1 MRQPPKTATFVD
13 QQLVRK
19 RRRLRPLT
27 FLLAL
32 LLVAFLF
39 LIMIVIS
46 FGISALRGGAESFRD
61 DRQHFLHG
69 SIGSETATG
78 LPYEVWQALPALFPE
93 TFGEHGD
100 YRAFGFLYAEDEKG
114 RSDLPIGISRRTRM
128 GITQVWLNC
137 AVCHTGTWRADEAA
151 SPQIVAGMPS
161 NNLDLHGFTDF
172 LIGVAHSPKLAPG
185 PLMAAI
191 EETGGDLGWIDRL
204 LWRAVVFPR
213 VREALIQTNAAMR
226 PLLDRQPHWG
236 PGRVD
241 TFNPYKVLN
250 FGMAGSELSVEEV
263 VGASDFPSIWLH
275 GPREGMQLH
284 WDGNN
289 PSLKE
294 RNLSAALGAGVT
306 AETVD
311 HERLNRVASWLRDLT
326 PPPSPHRP
334 DAAAVARGAAVYA
347 SECEAC
353 HGRQGAEGYEMTGAY
368 LGKVEPWE
376 DIGTD
381 RARLDSYTQDFQ
393 QRQVTEL
400 FAGTEH
406 AFREFRKTD
415 GYANMPLDGLWLR
428 GPYLH
433 NGSVPTLYDLLNAPE
448 ERPVTFSRA
457 SDVVDGAKGG
467 FVSPPCTEAA
477 GGFCYDTRLP
487 GNSNAGHVYGTG
499 LSAAEK
505 ADLLAY
511 LLTF

>member
-1 MRQPPKTATFVD
+1 MRPPPETATFVD
-13 QQLVRK
+13 ERLARK

-27 FLLAL
+27 YLLAL
-32 LLVAFLF
+32 LLVVFLF

-46 FGISALRGGAESFRD
+46 FGISYLRGGAESFRD
-61 DRQHFLHG
+61 ETQHFLHG

-93 TFGEHGD
+93 EFGDYND
-100 YRAFGFLYAEDEKG
+100 YRAFGFLYQTDEKG
-114 RSDLPIGISRRTRM
+114 RTDLPIGISRRTRV
-128 GITQVWLNC
+128 GITQVWFNC

-151 SPQIVAGMPS
+151 QPVIVAGMPA
-161 NNLDLHGFTDF
+161 NNLDLYGFTDF
-172 LIGVAHSPKLAPG
+172 LIGVSDSPKLAPG

-213 VREALIQTNAAMR
+213 VREALIRTNAAMR
-226 PLLDRQPHWG
+226 PLLDRQPRWG

-250 FGMAGSELSVEEV
+250 FGMAGSELSDAEV
-263 VGASDFPSIWLH
+263 VGASDFPSIWLQ

-289 PSLKE
+289 PSLAE

-306 AETVD
+306 PDTVD
-311 HERLNRVASWLRDLT
+311 HDRLERVARWLQDLP
-326 PPPSPHRP
+326 PPPSPHKP
-334 DAAAVARGAAVYA
+334 DGDAVTRGAAIYA
-347 SECEAC
+347 RDCAAC
-353 HGRQGAEGYEMTGAY
+353 HGRQGAEGYEFTGRY
-368 LGKVEPWE
+368 LGQVEPLE
-376 DIGTD
+376 RIGTD
-381 RARLDSYTQDFQ
+381 RARLDSYTEEFQ

-400 FAGTEH
+400 FAGTPY
-406 AFREFRKTD
+406 AFREFRKTG

-433 NGSVPTLYDLLNAPE
+433 NGSVPTLYDLLNPPAA
-448 ERPVTFSRA
+448 RPVTFSRG
-457 SDVVDGAKGG
+457 SDVVDGQKGG
-467 FVSPPCTEAA
+467 FVSPPCTEVDE
-477 GGFCYDTRLP
+477 GVCFDTRLP

-499 LSAAEK
+499 LTPDQK